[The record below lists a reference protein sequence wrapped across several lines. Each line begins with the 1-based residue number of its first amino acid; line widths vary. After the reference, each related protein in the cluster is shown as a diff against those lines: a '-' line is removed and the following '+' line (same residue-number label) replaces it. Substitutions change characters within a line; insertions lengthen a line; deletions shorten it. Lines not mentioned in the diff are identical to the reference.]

1 MLYPPSALQQRLEA
15 LVRNWPVDAALGP
28 DAALAYRAVDVTALA
43 HDLDAQRTLLSDE
56 FETPARKLASASR
69 ATSTMD
75 LALTIAAQRF
85 EDGPAVWLA
94 GLWMRWLWQRNQ
106 FTRIDEIA
114 IRALVAEA
122 EQLLV
127 GNASQF
133 TMAAHR
139 RRLVILLADIVGG
152 NQRVVTAS
160 RYSPELVLR
169 ALGFSSTGA
178 SGVDSIGGSAGGGA
192 SSGGGLVE
200 LVGPLLDVG
209 CGDGSLV
216 QHVRKLGIEARG
228 IDRDPGPPGER
239 ADWLSFD
246 FAAGRWATMLSHHG
260 FSLFFRHADL
270 ICDVSAPTYA
280 RAYMRMLAGLR
291 VGGRFAYYPTL
302 PFIETLL
309 PSSYRVSYLPLPPDL
324 AAAAHMTD
332 DSLPSEACHVVRL

>member
-1 MLYPPSALQQRLEA
+1 MMLYPPSALQQRLEA
-15 LVRNWPVDAALGP
+15 LVKNWPIDAPLGP
-28 DAALAYRAVDVTALA
+28 DAAPAYRAVDVTALA
-43 HDLDAQRTLLSDE
+43 NDLDAQRTLLSDD
-56 FETPARKLASASR
+56 FETPAPGAVPSKGS
-69 ATSTMD
+69 
-75 LALTIAAQRF
+75 ALTIAAQRF
-85 EDGPAVWLA
+85 ADAPAVWLA
-94 GLWMRWLWQRNQ
+94 ALWMRWLWQRNQ
-106 FTRIDEIA
+106 FTNIDEIA

-152 NQRVVTAS
+152 NQRIVTAS

-169 ALGFSSTGA
+169 ALGF
-178 SGVDSIGGSAGGGA
+178 GSVT
-192 SSGGGLVE
+192 SGGVGVE

-216 QHVRKLGIEARG
+216 QHVRKLGLAARG
-228 IDRDPGPPGER
+228 IDRDPAPPGER

-246 FAAGRWATMLSHHG
+246 FAAARWATIISHHG

-270 ICDVSAPTYA
+270 VSDASAPDYA
-280 RAYMRMLAGLR
+280 RAYMRMLAALQ

-309 PSSYRVSYLPLPPDL
+309 PSRYRVSYVPLPADL
-324 AAAAHMTD
+324 AAAAQMTD
-332 DSLPSEACHVVRL
+332 DSLPSEACHIVRL

>member
-1 MLYPPSALQQRLEA
+1 MGELVMLYPASALQQRLEA
-15 LVRNWPVDAALGP
+15 LVKNWPIDAALGP
-28 DAALAYRAVDVTALA
+28 DAAPAYRAVDVTALA
-43 HDLDAQRTLLSDE
+43 QDLDAQRTLLSDE
-56 FETPARKLASASR
+56 FETPAHVLTAAPRGAPTLG
-69 ATSTMD
+69 
-75 LALTIAAQRF
+75 LALTLAAQRF

-106 FTRIDEIA
+106 FTSVDEIA

-139 RRLVILLADIVGG
+139 RRLVVLLADIVGS

-169 ALGFSSTGA
+169 ALGFFGA
-178 SGVDSIGGSAGGGA
+178 GAGLAAAGI
-192 SSGGGLVE
+192 E

-209 CGDGSLV
+209 CGDASLV
-216 QHVRKLGIEARG
+216 QHARKLGIEARG
-228 IDRDPGPPGER
+228 IDRDPAPPGER

-246 FAAGRWATMLSHHG
+246 FGKACWATILSHHG
-260 FSLFFRHADL
+260 FSLFFRRADQVG
-270 ICDVSAPTYA
+270 DASAPSYA
-280 RAYMRMLAGLR
+280 RAYMRILAGLR
-291 VGGRFAYYPTL
+291 IGGRFAYYPTL

-309 PSSYRVSYLPLPPDL
+309 PSSYSVTYLPLPPDL